1 MPDASV
7 DLGIIL
13 ARPEVIDGDTP
24 YATQKQ
30 DHKLDKAIDFE
41 ILKEFLNQLIL
52 KRKSQLKKIYIII
65 IGRLAQL

>member
-13 ARPEVIDGDTP
+13 ARPEVIDGDT

-30 DHKLDKAIDFE
+30 DHKLDKA
-41 ILKEFLNQLIL
+41 
-52 KRKSQLKKIYIII
+52 
-65 IGRLAQL
+65 